1 MKVTV
6 EDILKIRPGRT
17 KTFILESPNE
27 CHSAKSLVCYVKKVR
42 KPADVSDYTTATDWD
57 SNSVSIT
64 AIGK

>member
-6 EDILKIRPGRT
+6 EDILKIRPRRT
-17 KTFILESPNE
+17 KTFILESPKE
-27 CHSAKSLVCYVKKVR
+27 CHSAKSLVSYVKKVR
-42 KPADVSDYTTATDWD
+42 KPADVSDYTTVTDWD